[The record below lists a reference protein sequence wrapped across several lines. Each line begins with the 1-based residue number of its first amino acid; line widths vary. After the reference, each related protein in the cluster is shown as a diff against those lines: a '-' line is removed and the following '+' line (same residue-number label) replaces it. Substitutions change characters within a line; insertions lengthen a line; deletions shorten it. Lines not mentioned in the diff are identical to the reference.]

1 MNNLFTMSISD
12 YIEIMEEAIILGKE
26 RGKKEGDDLTQEFFE
41 IAAKKNKLE
50 KIKHLGQTEKDI
62 DLLSGD
68 LRENGLKVFNIKEI
82 ERKKNN
88 EKRREENE

>member
-1 MNNLFTMSISD
+1 MNNLFSMSISD

-50 KIKHLGQTEKDI
+50 KIKHLGQTEMDKGLI
-62 DLLSGD
+62 VGN
-68 LRENGLKVFNIKEI
+68 LREEGIKILDLDE
-82 ERKKNN
+82 
-88 EKRREENE
+88 EKRRKEDENK

>member
-1 MNNLFTMSISD
+1 MNNLFSMSISD

-50 KIKHLGQTEKDI
+50 KIKHLGQTEMDKGLI
-62 DLLSGD
+62 VGNLREEGIKILDLD
-68 LRENGLKVFNIKEI
+68 EEKRRKENGLSK
-82 ERKKNN
+82 
-88 EKRREENE
+88 